1 MTRRRKRRKS
11 LSKQFKVNKHPKK
24 RKEKRSLRT
33 KESLRLKRLLRIKS
47 WRTKTS
53 NGQKRR
59 GVRLWIKSES
69 KTTMLTCRAT
79 KIKLMIV
86 RMRMTKAENSSLM
99 EVMMKKV
106 ANMEART
113 NRNEFYRI

>member
-1 MTRRRKRRKS
+1 
-11 LSKQFKVNKHPKK
+11 VNKLPEK

-33 KESLRLKRLLRIKS
+33 KESLQLKRLLRIKS

-59 GVRLWIKSES
+59 GVRLLIKYES
-69 KTTMLTCRAT
+69 KTTMLIYRAM
-79 KIKLMIV
+79 KIKMTIV
-86 RMRMTKAENSSLM
+86 RMRMTKAGNSSLM

-106 ANMEART
+106 VSTEARA
-113 NRNEFYRI
+113 NRNEWIKNIFVSTM

>member
-1 MTRRRKRRKS
+1 MNKR
-11 LSKQFKVNKHPKK
+11 PKK

-59 GVRLWIKSES
+59 GVRLWIKFES

-79 KIKLMIV
+79 KMKMIMI
-86 RMRMTKAENSSLM
+86 RMRVTKAVNSSLM

-113 NRNEFYRI
+113 NRNEWI